1 MRMRCAPKTLNPK
14 PVLSFFLQMFDRSM
28 MLGMLRQGQTGEQIL
43 QILDTV
49 VSGIEE
55 ENINDCAAYYA
66 AISTPTVEAVIF

>member
-14 PVLSFFLQMFDRSM
+14 PLDFFSQMFDRSM

-55 ENINDCAAYYA
+55 ENINDFASYAA

>member
-1 MRMRCAPKTLNPK
+1 MRSKDTQPQTC
-14 PVLSFFLQMFDRSM
+14 SFFFPQMFDRSM
-28 MLGMLRQGQTGEQIL
+28 MLGMLRQGKTGEQIL
-43 QILDTV
+43 QILDTL

>member
-1 MRMRCAPKTLNPK
+1 
-14 PVLSFFLQMFDRSM
+14 MFDRSM

-55 ENINDCAAYYA
+55 ENINDFASYAA